1 MVLVGLTDPHVP
13 AVTPVAHV
21 TVQLTVVLLEPVTV
35 AVNGCVRLVMGLAA
49 VGLTAIVT
57 PEEVLFPQPETP
69 SATATASNEKSFHHL
84 IPALPRFF
92 DR

>member
-1 MVLVGLTDPHVP
+1 MLVGLTDPQVP

-35 AVNGCVRLVMGLAA
+35 AVKGWVRLVMTLALSGA
-49 VGLTAIVT
+49 TEIAT

-84 IPALPRFF
+84 IPALPRFL